1 VGLEDVG
8 TDRVACLARTVLASS
23 QSSAIL
29 PTSLARVV
37 SVEPIQTHR
46 GDTRLRI
53 TFDVD
58 GRRYWY
64 VWPKDAAVQ
73 DALRSAESLPVTDV
87 ATVVLDVAT
96 IVLANLAELLEAA
109 GLGLQWGLE
118 RGLIV
123 VEPRRP
129 Y

>member
-23 QSSAIL
+23 QSSPIL
-29 PTSLARVV
+29 PTSTARVV
-37 SVEPIQTHR
+37 SVAPIQTHR

-58 GRRYWY
+58 GCSYWY
-64 VWPKDAAVQ
+64 FWPEDAAVQ
-73 DALRSAESLPVTDV
+73 DALRSAESLPATNF
-87 ATVVLDVAT
+87 ATV
-96 IVLANLAELLEAA
+96 VLANLAELLEGA
-109 GLGLQWGLE
+109 GRGLQWGLE

-123 VEPRRP
+123 TEPRRP
-129 Y
+129 

>member
-1 VGLEDVG
+1 MGLEDVG
-8 TDRVACLARTVLASS
+8 TDRVAYLARTVLASS

-37 SVEPIQTHR
+37 SVEPIQTRR

-64 VWPKDAAVQ
+64 FWPKDAAVQ

-87 ATVVLDVAT
+87 AAVVLDVAT

-123 VEPRRP
+123 AEPRRP
-129 Y
+129 